1 MTPNDLYLVFRADVV
16 DVAEPHL
23 WSDEEVWRYMN
34 DAYMTFWRKVG
45 GIPDF
50 TSTACSVPI
59 VAGAETS
66 RLNPS
71 ILRIMSASRASDFGR
86 IDVINS
92 TDLGRLRSSD
102 YGQAKELRFD
112 SSIGQVRYMVIGM
125 QKNVA
130 RWVQVPERDDVCRL
144 VIHRLPLEAIT
155 NQSDEFDELEEVH
168 HSRLLLWMKH
178 LAYSKQDAETFDKGR
193 ADLNAAEFNAYCTE
207 YIAEKSRYAH
217 KTRVVQYG
225 GI

>member
-1 MTPNDLYLVFRADVV
+1 MTPNDLYLAFRADVV
-16 DVAEPHL
+16 DVAAPYL

-59 VAGAETS
+59 VAGVEAS

-71 ILRIMSASRASDFGR
+71 ILRIMSASRASDFGKVE
-86 IDVINS
+86 IINS

-102 YGQAKELRFD
+102 YGQMKEVRLD
-112 SSIGQVRYMVIGM
+112 KAAGQVRYMVIGM
-125 QKNVA
+125 QKNQV
-130 RWVQVPERDDVCRL
+130 RWVQVPEKDDVCNL
-144 VIHRLPLEAIT
+144 VIHRLPLESLT
-155 NQSDEFDELEEVH
+155 PQSEEIDELEEIH

-178 LAYSKQDAETFDKGR
+178 LAYLKQDAETFDKGR
-193 ADLNAAEFNAYCTE
+193 SDVNAAEFNAYCSE
-207 YIAEKSRYAH
+207 CVAEKSRYMH

>member
-1 MTPNDLYLVFRADVV
+1 MTPDDLYRAFRADVV
-16 DVAEPHL
+16 DVAEPYL

-59 VAGAETS
+59 VAGVETS

-71 ILRIMSASRASDFGR
+71 ILRIMSASRASDFGG
-86 IDVINS
+86 IEVINS

-102 YGQAKELRFD
+102 YGQMKELRLD
-112 SSIGQVRYMVIGM
+112 STVGQVKYAVIGM
-125 QKNVA
+125 QKNVV
-130 RWVQVPERDDVCRL
+130 RWVQVPQTDDVCKL
-144 VIHRLPLEAIT
+144 VVHRLPLEAIT

-193 ADLNAAEFNAYCTE
+193 ADENDTAFSAYCSE
-207 YIAEKSRYAH
+207 CVAEKARYAH
-217 KTRVVQYG
+217 KTRVVRYG